1 MCRRFGRD
9 MPYYLLGLNIASDIV
24 AGIVRFVV
32 DLLHTDES
40 DRRVAAIVVLFTS
53 PVRRRC
59 VLCPWPVTIICLYYN
74 MTDFMDKL
82 AEFVCWTIPMLY
94 ETKTQNVG
102 EFTYFVS
109 KIHKSRTKI
118 LGRFQI
124 RTRSIRGHRGSYST
138 LRTNRAYLPW

>member
-1 MCRRFGRD
+1 

-59 VLCPWPVTIICLYYN
+59 VLCP
-74 MTDFMDKL
+74 
-82 AEFVCWTIPMLY
+82 
-94 ETKTQNVG
+94 
-102 EFTYFVS
+102 
-109 KIHKSRTKI
+109 
-118 LGRFQI
+118 
-124 RTRSIRGHRGSYST
+124 
-138 LRTNRAYLPW
+138 